1 MSAAAAILALAAL
14 AAAGSVRR
22 ARAPARRPAPFGSKS
37 RASPPERFLSREN
50 ALAGTTYYHGSEST
64 FSRFDPLERRTSY
77 GIFFSPDPDTA
88 GFYGSNLYTVLLF
101 AKNPADFDDPKVL
114 QDVAKETTWNDNFV
128 VVRKD
133 RYGDIEPV
141 DNRDIARHV
150 APLLDAAAKVSPQAA
165 RIISDWMD
173 TQEVDP
179 EDKVDAYREELLEEL
194 LRDEDFWTDHP
205 LWEALPAP
213 ERKAFSASFVRVHPE
228 VRAIEES
235 YGTDAFY
242 LNHQG
247 EMLRAAENLGYDAV
261 IMTDPSSVGE
271 SSSVVVF
278 SGDQV
283 FIVGRQGVTPT
294 RRRG

>member
-1 MSAAAAILALAAL
+1 
-14 AAAGSVRR
+14 
-22 ARAPARRPAPFGSKS
+22 
-37 RASPPERFLSREN
+37 
-50 ALAGTTYYHGSEST
+50 
-64 FSRFDPLERRTSY
+64 
-77 GIFFSPDPDTA
+77 
-88 GFYGSNLYTVLLF
+88 
-101 AKNPADFDDPKVL
+101 
-114 QDVAKETTWNDNFV
+114 
-128 VVRKD
+128 
-133 RYGDIEPV
+133 
-141 DNRDIARHV
+141 
-150 APLLDAAAKVSPQAA
+150 
-165 RIISDWMD
+165 
-173 TQEVDP
+173 
-179 EDKVDAYREELLEEL
+179 
-194 LRDEDFWTDHP
+194 
-205 LWEALPAP
+205 
-213 ERKAFSASFVRVHPE
+213 